1 MHENSFLNLNV
12 VLCVP
17 LKEFILNEASNLNN
31 NYTIAFYNVENLFD
45 IYDDPDTKDD
55 DFTPEGKKK
64 WDEKRYQRKI
74 KKISSVISQI
84 GVEESGFSPAIVGLA
99 EVENK
104 QVVLDLI
111 HTENLKHNN
120 YGIVHFDS
128 PDERGIE
135 VAFLYRKKV
144 FELLHSESFPLLIY
158 DEEGERDF
166 TRDVL
171 LVKGKLKGKLI
182 YFIVN
187 HWPSRRQ
194 GTGTT
199 EVKRIKAAELVQQI
213 ITKIKDETQD
223 PTIILMGDFNDNPTN
238 ISVKKHLVTSDF
250 FNPFES
256 LFNKGFGSLIYQKKW
271 LLFDQIILNNKFK
284 NDSNLLYDKA
294 YIFGKNFLVDRKGK
308 HKGDP
313 FRTYIGKWH
322 QGGFSDHFPVY
333 VELKISE

>member
-1 MHENSFLNLNV
+1 MSEV
-12 VLCVP
+12 
-17 LKEFILNEASNLNN
+17 SNLNT
-31 NYTIAFYNVENLFD
+31 NYSIAFYNVENLFD
-45 IYDDPDTKDD
+45 IYDDPDTKDG

-64 WDEKRYQRKI
+64 WDEKRYQRKV

-84 GVEESGFSPAIVGLA
+84 GVKESGFPPAVIGLA

-111 HTENLKHNN
+111 NNESLK
-120 YGIVHFDS
+120 YSDYDVVHFDS

-135 VAFLYRKKV
+135 VALMYRTKV

-158 DEEGERDF
+158 DDEGERDF

-171 LVKGKLKGKLI
+171 LVKGKLKGKLV

-199 EVKRIKAAELVQQI
+199 EVKRIKAAELVHQVI
-213 ITKIKDETQD
+213 DKIKEET
-223 PTIILMGDFNDNPTN
+223 PMANIIIMGDFNDSPTN
-238 ISVKKHLVTSDF
+238 SSIKKHLVTDKL
-250 FNPFES
+250 FNPFEALS
-256 LFNKGFGSLIYQKKW
+256 EKGYGTLTYDKKW
-271 LLFDQIILNNKFK
+271 LLFDQIILNENFK
-284 NDSNLLYDKA
+284 NESDFQFRNA
-294 YIFGKNFLVDRKGK
+294 NIFNENFLVNHKGK
-308 HKGDP
+308 QKGDP

-333 VELKISE
+333 VELKIIE